1 MLRHTITGVQRLYK
15 ALALQGWGT
24 AVGVIYPLAPSIFML
39 HARKMNKIKFIQAEY
54 VKIFCLDFALFFHEK
69 HRRKP
74 ACEIV
79 KIIII
84 VTIFENSRA
93 KLTKF
98 LSFPK
103 ST

>member
-1 MLRHTITGVQRLYK
+1 
-15 ALALQGWGT
+15 
-24 AVGVIYPLAPSIFML
+24 ML

-69 HRRKP
+69 HRRKH

-84 VTIFENSRA
+84 VTIFENSMGEVNEI
-93 KLTKF
+93 
-98 LSFPK
+98 P
-103 ST
+103 